1 LFLRTRESPVEGARK
16 PAELHSLDIP
26 PSLRDSN
33 LSLRWPPRFNHAG
46 DFVSGQMLG
55 HSCPRRP
62 AILAGKMRAGSHR
75 SRLSRLSMEEHH
87 ASTNV
92 GRGGRR
98 NRCNHTLGAGGPIGS
113 PGREY
118 GQDPLGGLKRCVSAP
133 GAANMPEVL
142 HGRLHSAWAWGRVQV
157 LRENGVCTSAA
168 LSGSSEDRRKN
179 ANASFHSH
187 GRHELSHWLL
197 DGDFARQ
204 RGTGE
209 CLRKA

>member
-1 LFLRTRESPVEGARK
+1 
-16 PAELHSLDIP
+16 
-26 PSLRDSN
+26 
-33 LSLRWPPRFNHAG
+33 
-46 DFVSGQMLG
+46 
-55 HSCPRRP
+55 
-62 AILAGKMRAGSHR
+62 
-75 SRLSRLSMEEHH
+75 MEEHH
-87 ASTNV
+87 ASTHV

-142 HGRLHSAWAWGRVQV
+142 HGRLHSAWAGGRVQV
-157 LRENGVCTSAA
+157 LRKNGVCTSAA

-204 RGTGE
+204 RGTGRYGRNVSARHRSVWSGTSAPGA
-209 CLRKA
+209 LRPELLRQMRRDEVDR